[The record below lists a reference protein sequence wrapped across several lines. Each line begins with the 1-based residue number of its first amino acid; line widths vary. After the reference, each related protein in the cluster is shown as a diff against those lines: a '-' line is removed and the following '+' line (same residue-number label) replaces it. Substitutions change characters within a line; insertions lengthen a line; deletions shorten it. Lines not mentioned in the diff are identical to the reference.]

1 LSKLQPLCPFSRK
14 PCRECGIFRGR
25 HLSLCHYP
33 QYQSQQWNPEASI
46 TGSQPVEKP
55 ISPTNNT
62 RFEFPELPEN
72 PAWLVN
78 PEDSTERRD
87 G

>member
-1 LSKLQPLCPFSRK
+1 MSKLQPVCPFSRK
-14 PCRECGIFRGR
+14 ACRECGIFRGR

-33 QYQSQQWNPEASI
+33 QNLSQQWNPADSI
-46 TGSQPVEKP
+46 TDRQPVAKP
-55 ISPTNNT
+55 LSPNNST
-62 RFEFPELPEN
+62 RFEFPDLPEK

-78 PEDSTERRD
+78 PEDGTERRD